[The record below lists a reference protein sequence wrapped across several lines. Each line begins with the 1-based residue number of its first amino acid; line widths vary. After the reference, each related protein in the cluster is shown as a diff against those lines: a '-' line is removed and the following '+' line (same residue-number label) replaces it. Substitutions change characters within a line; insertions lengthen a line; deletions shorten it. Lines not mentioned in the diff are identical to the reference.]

1 MSRSDEAEYDS
12 DVDIDALLSEE
23 PHADRQGHVGRGERQ
38 EAAGRGERADEST
51 EERSGLRGRL
61 PSPSRPSAPV
71 SLPRFTARGVGL
83 ALVVCVGAFLAASAV
98 VPLGG
103 VAGLVGV
110 FVGAFLLAL
119 AGRGRYL
126 ELAVAGAGT
135 AAVGSLLDRLL
146 FATLADVAVPL
157 TVVGGSAGLLA
168 AVLGCY
174 FGRDLRAGLTR
185 SV

>member
-12 DVDIDALLSEE
+12 DVDIDGLLSDE
-23 PHADRQGHVGRGERQ
+23 PRADRREGSIREEHQND
-38 EAAGRGERADEST
+38 AGRGDRTDGSTDGRAS
-51 EERSGLRGRL
+51 LRERL

-83 ALVVCVGAFLAASAV
+83 ALAVCVAAFLAAGAV
-98 VPLGG
+98 IPLGG

-110 FVGAFLLAL
+110 FAGAFLLAL

-126 ELAVAGAGT
+126 ELAVAGTGT

-185 SV
+185 DV